1 MSEQGKL
8 LVIEGGDGAGKGSQ
22 AEITREHR
30 AKSLGKNVFKTSFP
44 RYGKPSA
51 RLVELILNGHFG
63 SDPYN
68 LSISPELCARA
79 FAEDRLAGTPE
90 IIMHLEQGDDVVL
103 DRYDTSNK
111 AYQGA
116 KYRDTQKRRRLYDWI
131 ENMEKNEL
139 GILQPDHTV
148 VLLVPPA
155 IAHENVSKKEKRN
168 YTDMTH
174 DIHEGDLSY
183 QQNVQLAYIELC
195 ELYPE
200 QYTPIEC
207 TTIDGK
213 MRSYDDIQSDIRNAF
228 DI

>member
-1 MSEQGKL
+1 MVERGKL
-8 LVIEGGDGAGKGSQ
+8 YVIEGGDGAGKGTQ

-30 AKSLGKNVFKTSFP
+30 ARTTGRNVFKTSFP

-90 IIMHLEQGDDVVL
+90 IIMHLERGDDTIL

-111 AYQGA
+111 AYQAA
-116 KYRDTQKRRRLYDWI
+116 KYRDMTRRRALYDWI

-155 IAHENVSKKEKRN
+155 IAHNNVAKKEKRS

-183 QQNVQLAYIELC
+183 QENVQLAYIELC
-195 ELYPE
+195 ELNPE
-200 QYTPIEC
+200 KYTPIEC
-207 TTIDGK
+207 TTIDGE
-213 MRSYDDIQSDIRNAF
+213 MRTFEDIQLDIRKALG
-228 DI
+228 I